1 MLTKPLNR
9 THALAG
15 ISEDPR
21 AEMSDPWTNSP
32 EHLDGPTF
40 LDIDRRIWPL
50 LGARDLG
57 AKMSGPWANYP
68 EHPGEPM
75 ILGDGR
81 GLDKNTSNP
90 TSWHGKLLHLNVR
103 SICQK
108 PRELHAHKLVPP
120 QKIINKWSLGD
131 LADRHYRSMQGKWW
145 EWGNKMNMTTIG
157 QTSFLDNKLFD
168 IYMGRE
174 ES

>member
-1 MLTKPLNR
+1 MLTKPLKQ

-21 AEMSDPWTNSP
+21 AEMSYPWMNSP

-50 LGARDLG
+50 LGAWVLG
-57 AKMSGPWANYP
+57 EKMSDPWANCP

-75 ILGDGR
+75 ILGDGK
-81 GLDKNTSNP
+81 GLDKNASDP
-90 TSWHGKLLHLNVR
+90 TSGHEKLLHLNVR
-103 SICQK
+103 SIYQK
-108 PRELHAHKLVPP
+108 PRELCAHKLVPP

-131 LADRHYRSMQGKWW
+131 LADLHYRSMQGKMMGMGKQN
-145 EWGNKMNMTTIG
+145 EH
-157 QTSFLDNKLFD
+157 DNDRTNWFP
-168 IYMGRE
+168 R
-174 ES
+174 